1 MIHWSI
7 SIYVDAWLSKA
18 DVVVNGHRVSSNP
31 GAPILSVFA
40 PAICLGDFACSILIL
55 IPLQAGR
62 ATGVRGHLLLY
73 RYYFLD
79 PLAYTIW
86 GLIGSQL
93 SDVSDVTL
101 VSQTGMRMA
110 LNEYMTTTYKFR
122 HAFIGAAAAI
132 LIAFIVLFHLLTAFA
147 LQRLNYLKR

>member
-1 MIHWSI
+1 M
-7 SIYVDAWLSKA
+7 
-18 DVVVNGHRVSSNP
+18 
-31 GAPILSVFA
+31 
-40 PAICLGDFACSILIL
+40 
-55 IPLQAGR
+55 
-62 ATGVRGHLLLY
+62 
-73 RYYFLD
+73 D

-132 LIAFIVLFHLLTAFA
+132 LIAFIVLFHVLTAFA
-147 LQRLNYLKR
+147 LQRLSYLKR

>member
-1 MIHWSI
+1 MI
-7 SIYVDAWLSKA
+7 
-18 DVVVNGHRVSSNP
+18 
-31 GAPILSVFA
+31 
-40 PAICLGDFACSILIL
+40 CC
-55 IPLQAGR
+55 
-62 ATGVRGHLLLY
+62 LY

-132 LIAFIVLFHLLTAFA
+132 LIAFIVLFHVLTAFA
-147 LQRLNYLKR
+147 LQRLSYLKR

>member
-1 MIHWSI
+1 MTAGSWFCSLRSI
-7 SIYVDAWLSKA
+7 ISR
-18 DVVVNGHRVSSNP
+18 NG
-31 GAPILSVFA
+31 
-40 PAICLGDFACSILIL
+40 ICC
-55 IPLQAGR
+55 
-62 ATGVRGHLLLY
+62 LY
-73 RYYFLD
+73 RYYFLN

-93 SDVSDVTL
+93 SDVADVMLT
-101 VSQTGMRMA
+101 SQTGMQMA

-122 HAFIGAAAAI
+122 HAFIGVAAAV